1 VLYDERTESLWS
13 QILGRAVRGP
23 RTGDRLSLRPSTLTT
38 WGEWR
43 ETHPDTEVL
52 VPPPESGTV
61 TERGRRNYNT
71 NPYSDYE
78 DAPDPAANE
87 VDRLPPRALV
97 LGVATDETARAYW
110 FKTVREAGGVV
121 NDHVGGVPVVV
132 ATTHDSLVAYVRR
145 VDGDVFQFDRDG
157 DTLTAGGSRW
167 ELVSGRARHGS
178 HAGTSL
184 ARANDRSPMFWFA
197 WRDFFPGTSVYGEST

>member
-121 NDHVGGVPVVV
+121 NDHVGVVTVVESEPGQRLEGLATVV
-132 ATTHDSLVAYVRR
+132 ALVAH
-145 VDGDVFQFDRDG
+145 
-157 DTLTAGGSRW
+157 T
-167 ELVSGRARHGS
+167 RANERHGRKPF
-178 HAGTSL
+178 GM
-184 ARANDRSPMFWFA
+184 ARPMTCLF
-197 WRDFFPGTSVYGEST
+197 RG